1 MSMIRTL
8 ARRAALETVGPAVV
22 AAAISVLAALALRYV
37 LAVPMPAELFA
48 DQATTRIPLPIFE
61 TMLITFGTAAKHL
74 YLIGALVAEA
84 ALAALGGI
92 LYVLARRAFFMRRG
106 ASERIAE
113 TFGYADMIVL
123 ALAQIVVS
131 CALLAPVFGA
141 GFFGSDVVGGAPTF
155 ILAQLAPDIVFAVSF
170 GMQLRAAARLQSREN
185 GGEWTAVS
193 RRTLLRQSVT
203 AAVTLGGG
211 IALWQALTSG
221 LGALVGASPA
231 RSTAPSISL
240 NDIPQRITPPPVP
253 VYGPYTA
260 VKGQAP
266 ELTSPSDFYYV
277 SKNLAGDPMVQAN
290 GWTLSVDGMVNRP
303 YTLTYDQLKA
313 LPQVTQYHTLEC
325 ISNEVGGVL
334 MSNGYFT
341 GVKLADVLN
350 TAGIQQG
357 ASEMI
362 FTAADGYSDSL
373 HLSQAID
380 DRSLIVYLLDGEP
393 LPIPHGFPARLLI
406 PGLYGMKNGKWLTKL
421 SLASG
426 QYNGYWEQRGWTHE
440 AFVKLSSR
448 IDTPLDGDLL
458 TARPTMIAGV
468 AYSGAK
474 GISRVDV
481 SLDGGHSWSA
491 ANLKRPL
498 GALTWTLWEQPWT
511 PSSGQHI
518 IVVRAVD
525 LEGNVQRPQQAAPLP
540 DGSSGYHA
548 ITVTTQ

>member
-8 ARRAALETVGPAVV
+8 ARSTARETLGPAAV
-22 AAAISVLAALALRYV
+22 AAALSVVAALALRYT

-61 TMLITFGTAAKHL
+61 TMLTTFGTAAKHL
-74 YLIGALVAEA
+74 YLMGALVAQA
-84 ALAALGGI
+84 TLAALGGI
-92 LYVLARRAFFMRRG
+92 LYVVARRAFLAWRG
-106 ASERIAE
+106 AIGALG
-113 TFGYADMIVL
+113 TVGYADMAIL
-123 ALAQIVVS
+123 AVAQVVVS
-131 CALLAPVFGA
+131 GALLSPVLGA
-141 GFFGSDVVGGAPTF
+141 GFFGADVAGGARTF
-155 ILAQLAPDIVFAVSF
+155 TLAQLAPDIVFAVSF
-170 GMQLRAAARLQSREN
+170 GMQLRAAARLQIRGA
-185 GGEWTAVS
+185 GGESNAVA

-203 AAVTLGGG
+203 ALVTLGGG
-211 IALWQALTSG
+211 IALWEALTSG
-221 LGALVGASPA
+221 LGSLVGATPA
-231 RSTAPSISL
+231 HSTAPSISL
-240 NDIPQRITPPPVP
+240 NDVPQRIIPPPTPDYGAYTP
-253 VYGPYTA
+253 VTGQTA
-260 VKGQAP
+260 

-277 SKNLAGDPMVQAN
+277 SKNLAGDPMLGAN
-290 GWTLSVDGMVNRP
+290 EWRLSIDGMVNHP
-303 YTLTYDQLKA
+303 YTVTYGQLTA

-325 ISNEVGGVL
+325 ISNEVGGAL
-334 MSNGYFT
+334 MSNGFFT
-341 GVKLADVLN
+341 GVKLADLLN

-362 FTAADGYSDSL
+362 FTAADDYSDSL

-380 DRSLIVYLLDGEP
+380 DRSLVVYLLDGKP

-421 SLASG
+421 SLTSG

-448 IDTPLDGDLL
+448 IDTPTDGDLL

-481 SLDGGHSWSA
+481 SVDGGHSWST

-498 GALTWTLWEQPWT
+498 GALTWTLWELPWT
-511 PSSGQHI
+511 PTSGQHI

-525 LEGNVQRPQQAAPLP
+525 LEGNVQQPQQASPLP